1 MQAELLEDLRGIM
14 RGEPRAVTGEHVT
27 DAPVVTLETPRVTPV
42 TPVTPNLDEGGNA
55 NSEGEAVPDRTRP
68 DDDKTPIDERAGLAA
83 DRVPPVY
90 LDAWAR
96 LNCQKP
102 ARVSEFQWR
111 LALDDG
117 GCFLDAFGSEAAQSG
132 WTPGELFDPGDGLV
146 WRLAGEHVRAIGA
159 DRAWL
164 SDRSI
169 VLRLQTKGFR

>member
-1 MQAELLEDLRGIM
+1 M
-14 RGEPRAVTGEHVT
+14 RADRLARLCRIASGGAPTLPSNGVTVAPAVTPKKPG
-27 DAPVVTLETPRVTPV
+27 VTPV
-42 TPVTPNLDEGGNA
+42 TPVTPSVTGKGKGDQVCVAILDSAGRDVAE
-55 NSEGEAVPDRTRP
+55 
-68 DDDKTPIDERAGLAA
+68 IDERAGVAS
-83 DRVPPVY
+83 DSVPALY

-102 ARVSEFQWR
+102 ATVSVTEWR

-117 GCFLDAFGSEAAQSG
+117 GRFLDAWGSEAAKFR

-164 SDRSI
+164 SDHSI
-169 VLRLQTKGFR
+169 VLRSQTRGFR